1 MKIVTLTFVFIT
13 MKDKAIDIETIVVN
27 VKFVVVSTLLLRF
40 G

>member
-1 MKIVTLTFVFIT
+1 MKIVTLTFVFIA

>member
-1 MKIVTLTFVFIT
+1 MKLVTLTFVFIG

-27 VKFVVVSTLLLRF
+27 DKFVVGSTLLLRF

>member
-1 MKIVTLTFVFIT
+1 MAFTFVLIG